1 MRDDPANEGNGA
13 GPRSLEQ
20 LVLAG
25 LGWVSLGAEAAEQL
39 ADELGRRVGVDRD
52 EMRDAVRDTISSWK
66 AEADR
71 LGAKR
76 DEASDRV
83 IARLGLVRREEVDD
97 LSLRLAQLEHRLRLL
112 EKSGHPPS

>member
-1 MRDDPANEGNGA
+1 M
-13 GPRSLEQ
+13 
-20 LVLAG
+20 LAG
-25 LGWVSLGAEAAEQL
+25 LGWVSLGAEAADQL
-39 ADELGRRVGVDRD
+39 AGELARRVGADRG
-52 EMRDAVRDTISSWK
+52 EMRSAVRDTISSWK
-66 AEADR
+66 AETNR

-83 IARLGLVRREEVDD
+83 IARLGFARREEVDD